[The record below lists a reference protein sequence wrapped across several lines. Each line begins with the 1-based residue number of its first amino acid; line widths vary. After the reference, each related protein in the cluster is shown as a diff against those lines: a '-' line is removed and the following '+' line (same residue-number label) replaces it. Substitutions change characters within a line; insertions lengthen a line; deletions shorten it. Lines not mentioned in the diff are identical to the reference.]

1 MNFFKTKYR
10 VVTDYYLGY
19 EAQYKPW
26 FLPFWQ
32 QLNGTNTHSTI
43 EEALEMCKTFKHTK
57 NPAQKIVVVLTD

>member
-10 VVTDYYLGY
+10 VVTDNYLGY

-32 QLNGTNTHSTI
+32 QLNGANTRSTI
-43 EEALEMCKTFKHTK
+43 EEALELCKAFKRAK
-57 NPAQKIVVVLTD
+57 NPAQKIVAVLTD

>member
-10 VVTDYYLGY
+10 VVTDNYLGY

-32 QLNGTNTHSTI
+32 QLNGVNTRSTI
-43 EEALEMCKTFKHTK
+43 EEALELCKAFKQNTQNK
-57 NPAQKIVVVLTD
+57 KTVAVLTD

>member
-10 VVTDYYLGY
+10 VVTDNYLGY

-32 QLNGTNTHSTI
+32 QLDGINTHPTI
-43 EEALEMCKTFKHTK
+43 EKALEMCKTFKRNTQNK
-57 NPAQKIVVVLTD
+57 KTVAVLTD